1 MLPVKRSLRWI
12 ERRAVSK
19 GSAFTEWFRHF
30 CCTTHT
36 VSPVKSED
44 VLHLAA
50 YSIDGALVRVRSSN
64 ALSGTGGSMPGGAY
78 REVRLFRPLLLVNAM
93 KRKGDETK
101 RKIVAG

>member
-1 MLPVKRSLRWI
+1 M
-12 ERRAVSK
+12 SK

-30 CCTTHT
+30 CCATHT

-50 YSIDGALVRVRSSN
+50 YSIDDGALVRVRSSN
-64 ALSGTGGSMPGGAY
+64 ALPGTGGSMPECAY

-93 KRKGDETK
+93 RSEGDETK
-101 RKIVAG
+101 GKIIAG